1 MKSSLESCSCT
12 ERRRAD
18 SGASRLSG
26 SVISRHNNEIRKKS
40 QLSASQP
47 EPVEFQRRLRY
58 IVSEMATGTKVP
70 VERRLSEMV
79 TARRCSNSDDQEE
92 SMGYTKEFLRSL
104 PKVLLHDHLDGGLRP
119 QTVIELAKD
128 MGYKKLPTTDAGE
141 LGEWFLRGA
150 TRGSLPLFLE
160 GFDHTCGVMQT
171 EDALERVAYEMLEDM
186 KKDGVVYVET
196 RFAPAFHVQKGL
208 HQETVVRSVLRG
220 LERGKRD
227 FGVEYGV
234 ILCAMRSMKPQYSV
248 EIAELTADFRDHG
261 VVGFDLA
268 GEEGGYPPK
277 KHVDAFHYIQRENLS
292 ITVHA
297 GEAFGKESIW
307 QAIQWCGAH
316 RIGHATRLVEDMKIK
331 DGEVLNMGSLA
342 QYVLDKR
349 IPLELC
355 LTSNVHTGAV
365 RSMEEHPFGIYYRYR
380 FRVTLNT
387 DDRLMSNIK
396 LTDEY
401 HTASEVFKLK
411 IDDLEKLTIN
421 AMKSAFIP
429 YKRRIAMIY
438 DVIKP
443 GFVAARQQLKNGS

>member
-1 MKSSLESCSCT
+1 MS
-12 ERRRAD
+12 
-18 SGASRLSG
+18 
-26 SVISRHNNEIRKKS
+26 
-40 QLSASQP
+40 
-47 EPVEFQRRLRY
+47 
-58 IVSEMATGTKVP
+58 
-70 VERRLSEMV
+70 
-79 TARRCSNSDDQEE
+79 
-92 SMGYTKEFLRSL
+92 YTKEFLRSV

-128 MGYKKLPTTDAGE
+128 LGYKKLPTTDAGE

-171 EDALERVAYEMLEDM
+171 EEALERVAYEMLEDM

-227 FGVEYGV
+227 FGVEFGV
-234 ILCAMRSMKPQYSV
+234 ILCAMRSMKPQFSE

-268 GEEGGYPPK
+268 REEGGYPPK
-277 KHVDAFHYIQRENLS
+277 KHIDPFHYIQRENLS

-316 RIGHATRLVEDMKIK
+316 RIGHATRLIEDMKIK
-331 DGEVLNMGSLA
+331 DGTVQNMGTLA

-349 IPLELC
+349 IPLEIC
-355 LTSNVHTGAV
+355 LTSNIHTGAV
-365 RSMEEHPFGIYYRYR
+365 KNLQDHPFGILYKYK
-380 FRVTLNT
+380 FRVMLNT
-387 DDRLMSNIK
+387 DDRLMSKIT
-396 LTDEY
+396 LSDE
-401 HTASEVFKLK
+401 FKAAAEAFHLK

-421 AMKSAFIP
+421 AMKSAFMP
-429 YKRRIAMIY
+429 YKKRIGIIY

-443 GFVAARQQLKNGS
+443 GYAKARAKLAHS